1 MVGFFSRR
9 RQGFNRYSEELNRYQ
24 QNSVAGLPNNGLDR
38 NDSLSNG
45 AGSAALAALRMHSP
59 QTQAPPQRQSQ
70 YARSNSLT
78 SAAVSRQPVR
88 TNSLSSGNGRANSLR
103 TYVYTP
109 KASYV
114 AGQPTQAPS
123 PQRQPQPRLNS
134 LNSNSSAP
142 PRRNSL
148 RTNSLNSQSSL
159 RRQSHQPQQ
168 QSSGHQKFANDTL
181 FEEED
186 DDNIVGVVTTT
197 KTTKVVDAQGRTQ
210 SITTETIKTLP
221 DGSNIIETRTKNISR
236 SNSLNAVNNGG
247 NNNNGSNRASSLL
260 SNQAGG
266 YNLKKIDEHL
276 HDFDYSYHDGITN
289 KRAPDQDPNSNLNGV
304 QTNFEN
310 SPPTSPIV
318 DGTISGDGS
327 PNPKPLRSI
336 LKNSAKNVESI
347 QEKYAEPDS
356 AKLAAAAA
364 AQDHEPSSSPSQV
377 EESKSPSAAAYK
389 AAQMHG
395 SPVSVTST
403 KGVSSSVA
411 AAAAAAAS
419 LSKMVTSTPLS
430 TQSDNEYTPTEEQF
444 SDALETLDKRK
455 SFIEVE
461 KSLDPREGTDS
472 TLSSHPYQNLK
483 TKENDAEFKVPNL
496 THESIT
502 PVTLQPSPVLTTT
515 RKFSNSVEQQQ
526 TTPSNIPLSASS
538 SISGSIKFNDK
549 VETIGYASSYQ
560 KPLQPPPSKAISE
573 EEMYER
579 ALEAAKIR
587 VFGETNEVSPQ
598 IQRNSVRAPSPPQQQ
613 QTKDKRTMS
622 ITSNLSSL
630 LDEAR
635 RNKKSNMGSPSY
647 QQQSPPAQV
656 PHFNTDEVITGSGV
670 KDDYHYQNHHKD
682 FSRHSMRGAP
692 QGPVVDST
700 RKDRAKEE
708 KNFAKQRAKEEKLA
722 KKQASKDAVDAKKK
736 AEREEKQSA
745 KTGKRSAIS
754 FFTKKKDKQS
764 SIYSSSSLGN
774 GSIDYETPQ
783 VTDTTGTTFD
793 SIDETPISTNPLSGS
808 DQPLRVSEQLA
819 VSSPITPVPVQV
831 RSTSSSPRTPLAGP
845 VIIEEEGEEGEEG
858 DVEDSRVEQ
867 LVQRNNTVPSNEVQ
881 ENVTSSPMTPKE
893 QHIVHVPEINGKKQK
908 RGLFSKLSGKKKSE
922 LSKKE
927 TISVLPS
934 INVKPVEPEVERKL
948 SEKESSIEN
957 TPVSNVELPE
967 PVLIDQKSPAA
978 PQVNLDSYSD
988 EIKNTSLEVDQIPP
1002 YLKLEDANAERVAK
1016 STSNPVEDAEE
1027 VVEPAAES
1035 LYSDSVPNAYEPEA
1049 LKNEED
1055 FKEPSPHPSVI
1066 DVESIHK
1073 SISESMEVGE
1083 VQSDADD
1090 ESMLDEFTKKLRA
1103 AAQTVTR
1110 DDGEA
1115 DETFD
1120 ETFDRDDNEDL
1131 NLEYDNDLENKNILG
1146 EISPAKESPKENV
1159 VIKETENNYS
1169 PPDVIYIPK
1178 GEAPLSPAS
1187 ELPPVLGPAIKTV
1200 PSSKPKPKQDLING
1214 QIKKPVQELESS
1226 FVNSKLVSEE
1236 KSEASNTDYLKD
1248 FVPPSA
1254 PALNNHNSTSSPGS
1268 VHRNSSTIDPI
1279 EGSPKSVQSTD
1290 SRKSRFRQK
1299 ILKYFVHTYEK

>member
-1 MVGFFSRR
+1 M
-9 RQGFNRYSEELNRYQ
+9 NRYQ

-45 AGSAALAALRMHSP
+45 AGLAALAALRMHSP
-59 QTQAPPQRQSQ
+59 QTQPPPQRQSQ

-78 SAAVSRQPVR
+78 SPAASRQPVR
-88 TNSLSSGNGRANSLR
+88 TNSLSLGNGRANSLR

-114 AGQPTQAPS
+114 AGQPTQVPL
-123 PQRQPQPRLNS
+123 PQRQPQPQPRLNS

-142 PRRNSL
+142 ARRNSL

-159 RRQSHQPQQ
+159 RRQLHQPQQ
-168 QSSGHQKFANDTL
+168 QPSTHQKFASDTL

-186 DDNIVGVVTTT
+186 DDDIVGVVTTT

-236 SNSLNAVNNGG
+236 SNSLNAMNNG
-247 NNNNGSNRASSLL
+247 NNNNNGNNRASSLL

-266 YNLKKIDEHL
+266 YNLNKIDEHL
-276 HDFDYSYHDGITN
+276 HDFDYSYHDGIAN
-289 KRAPDQDPNSNLNGV
+289 KRAQDHDPNSNSNGV
-304 QTNFEN
+304 QPN
-310 SPPTSPIV
+310 SESSPSSPIV
-318 DGTISGDGS
+318 DGSISGDGS

-347 QEKYAEPDS
+347 QEKYAEQDS
-356 AKLAAAAA
+356 AKLAAATA
-364 AQDHEPSSSPSQV
+364 AQDHEPTSTSSQV
-377 EESKSPSAAAYK
+377 EECKSPSAAAYK
-389 AAQMHG
+389 AAQIHG
-395 SPVSVTST
+395 SPVSVKSP
-403 KGVSSSVA
+403 KGVLSSAA

-419 LSKMVTSTPLS
+419 SKMVTSTPLS

-461 KSLDPREGTDS
+461 KSLDPPEGADS

-483 TKENDAEFKVPNL
+483 TKEHDAEFKVPNL

-526 TTPSNIPLSASS
+526 TTPSNIPLSTSS

-573 EEMYER
+573 EEMYEK
-579 ALEAAKIR
+579 ALEVAKIR
-587 VFGETNEVSPQ
+587 VFGETNEASSQ
-598 IQRNSVRAPSPPQQQ
+598 IQKNSVRAPSPPQQQ

-635 RNKKSNMGSPSY
+635 RNKKLNMGSPS
-647 QQQSPPAQV
+647 QQQSPPAYV

-692 QGPVVDST
+692 QGPVVDTT

-722 KKQASKDAVDAKKK
+722 KKQASKEAVDARKK
-736 AEREEKQSA
+736 AEKEEKQSGKA
-745 KTGKRSAIS
+745 GKRSTIS

-764 SIYSSSSLGN
+764 SIYSGSSIGN
-774 GSIDYETPQ
+774 GSVDYETPQ

-793 SIDETPISTNPLSGS
+793 SIDETPISTNPLSGG
-808 DQPLRVSEQLA
+808 DQPFRSGEQLS
-819 VSSPITPVPVQV
+819 VSLPITPVPVQV
-831 RSTSSSPRTPLAGP
+831 RSTSSSPRTPVAGP
-845 VIIEEEGEEGEEG
+845 AIIEEEGEEGE
-858 DVEDSRVEQ
+858 VEDSKAGQPVHE
-867 LVQRNNTVPSNEVQ
+867 NNTVPRTEVQ
-881 ENVTSSPMTPKE
+881 QDIARSPITPKE

-908 RGLFSKLSGKKKSE
+908 RGLFSKLLGKKKSE

-927 TISVLPS
+927 PISVLPS
-934 INVKPVEPEVERKL
+934 INVKPADPEVERKI
-948 SEKESSIEN
+948 SKKEPSIEN

-967 PVLIDQKSPAA
+967 PVLDQKLPET
-978 PQVNLDSYSD
+978 PQINLESYSN
-988 EIKNTSLEVDQIPP
+988 EIKKTSLEVGKISPR
-1002 YLKLEDANAERVAK
+1002 LKPEDANAERVVK
-1016 STSNPVEDAEE
+1016 STISPAGDVKEDFD
-1027 VVEPAAES
+1027 PAAES

-1049 LKNEED
+1049 PKNEED
-1055 FKEPSPHPSVI
+1055 FKEPLPHPSVI

-1120 ETFDRDDNEDL
+1120 ETFDRDDNEDN
-1131 NLEYDNDLENKNILG
+1131 NLEYDNGLENKNILG
-1146 EISPAKESPKENV
+1146 EISPTKELPKENV
-1159 VIKETENNYS
+1159 VIGEKEKNYS

-1178 GEAPLSPAS
+1178 GEAPLFPAS
-1187 ELPPVLGPAIKTV
+1187 ELPPALGPAIKTI
-1200 PSSKPKPKQDLING
+1200 PSKHKQEQNLING
-1214 QIKKPVQELESS
+1214 QSKKSVQELDSS

-1236 KSEASNTDYLKD
+1236 KSGASNTDHLKD

-1254 PALNNHNSTSSPGS
+1254 TALNNHNSTSSPGS
-1268 VHRNSSTIDPI
+1268 NHRNSSTIDPI

-1290 SRKSRFRQK
+1290 SRKSKFRQK